1 MMKKIARGYLKLIEG
16 ICVALMLLILFCMC
30 IQIVC
35 RLFTIGQNF
44 TEELSR
50 LAFSLMIFLG
60 APLALAEGADIAVD
74 MVVNLLPAPV
84 RRAADILVDLL
95 VLVFAGMCMR
105 SLVTF
110 IGSNQGVTAVSMTW
124 IKMNWLYGAFFVS
137 FGCLAVTALIK
148 AAAAFTGRA
157 QYLDINAEEKERARQ
172 EEKEMDLGL

>member
-1 MMKKIARGYLKLIEG
+1 MKRIAHGYLKLVEG

-35 RLFTIGQNF
+35 RLFAIGQNF

-60 APLALAEGADIAVD
+60 APLALAEGVDIAVD

-84 RRAADILVDLL
+84 RKGVDILVNLL
-95 VLVFAGMCMR
+95 IVVFAAMCMR

-137 FGCLAVTALIK
+137 FGCLAVVALVK
-148 AAAAFTGRA
+148 AAAVFTGRE
-157 QYLDINAEEKERARQ
+157 QYMDINSEEKELAKQ
-172 EEKEMDLGL
+172 EEREMDLGL